1 MARQRYSITEQDY
14 PAVLRYVQYKLRNLL
29 EWPSDDNTEQ
39 NKSINAF
46 KHCRD
51 PVTLNSW
58 CEKWLSG
65 DQWRQLKTAARAS
78 RKRSRNTRRDKPK
91 NITLTNNAW
100 RMLSALAKRDRVTL
114 SEFIESRLEKDWL
127 KLD

>member
-1 MARQRYSITEQDY
+1 MAKQRYVITEQDY
-14 PAVLRYVQYKLRNLL
+14 PAVLRYVQYKLRNNLS
-29 EWPSDDNTEQ
+29 WPSDDLLERNE
-39 NKSINAF
+39 F
-46 KHCRD
+46 KKCRD
-51 PVTLNSW
+51 PVTLNVW

-65 DQWRQLKTAARAS
+65 DQWQQLKTAARAS

-100 RMLSALAKRDRVTL
+100 RMLSALAKRDEVTL

>member
-1 MARQRYSITEQDY
+1 MAKQRYVITEQDY
-14 PAVLRYVQYKLRNLL
+14 PAVLRYVQYKLRNNLS
-29 EWPSDDNTEQ
+29 WPSDDLLERNE
-39 NKSINAF
+39 F
-46 KHCRD
+46 KKCRD

-65 DQWRQLKTAARAS
+65 EQWQQLKTAARAS